1 MAAIRLLAAP
11 VDTPPTSE
19 VNAEYSNR
27 LALATRSSP
36 SDTAYPADDY
46 IWSASANSDGS
57 FTFDATPQ
65 NSKNTGTSALWDGSV
80 FSPASSSDWYTRNA
94 AFQYG
99 LHASM
104 PTPSSG
110 QFVSVYV

>member
-1 MAAIRLLAAP
+1 
-11 VDTPPTSE
+11 
-19 VNAEYSNR
+19 
-27 LALATRSSP
+27 
-36 SDTAYPADDY
+36 
-46 IWSASANSDGS
+46 
-57 FTFDATPQ
+57 
-65 NSKNTGTSALWDGSV
+65 LWDGSV